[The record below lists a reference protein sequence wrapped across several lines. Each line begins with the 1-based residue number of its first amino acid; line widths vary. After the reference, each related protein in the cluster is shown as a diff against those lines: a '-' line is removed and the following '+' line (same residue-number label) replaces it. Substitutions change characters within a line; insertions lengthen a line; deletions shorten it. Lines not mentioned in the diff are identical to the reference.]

1 MRTKPNGAMRKERFP
16 VNTMKP
22 IKVKKGRAKRPLIRS
37 ASGFGSGCKRSSMG
51 VAEGCSVVVIPS
63 WAKSVSRDSC
73 SKGGIKLPHSK
84 LLAGEALEVGHLRG
98 HFLAGGV
105 GGGANALDAQLEFVG
120 VGGARESFVE
130 RNELFRVEIEER
142 LVERL
147 HAVLAGAGGDG
158 VMNQARLVRV
168 DNAIANVSG
177 GDHHFDG
184 RHAAL
189 VIGAAHQA
197 LRYDRFQRG
206 GQLQTDLLLLRR
218 RKDGDDALNRFGGVE
233 GVQGGKHEVAGFG
246 GEQRGGNR
254 FEVAHFADQNHVRVL
269 TKSG

>member
-84 LLAGEALEVGHLRG
+84 LLAGEALEIGHLRG

-105 GGGANALDAQLEFVG
+105 GGGTNPLDAQLEFVG
-120 VGGARESFVE
+120 VGCTRQCFVE
-130 RNELFRVEIEER
+130 RDELLGVEIEER
-142 LVERL
+142 LIEGL

-158 VMNQARLVRV
+158 IVNQARFVRV
-168 DNAIANVSG
+168 DDAIANVSRGNHDFDG
-177 GDHHFDG
+177 GD
-184 RHAAL
+184 AAL
-189 VIGAAHQA
+189 VIGAPHQ
-197 LRYDRFQRG
+197 
-206 GQLQTDLLLLRR
+206 T
-218 RKDGDDALNRFGGVE
+218 
-233 GVQGGKHEVAGFG
+233 
-246 GEQRGGNR
+246 
-254 FEVAHFADQNHVRVL
+254 
-269 TKSG
+269 